1 MLVNGKK
8 VSTAAQSWLNA
19 RILYS
24 QKLSTAVQP
33 MLVHSP
39 KISTTVQKIAQTR
52 LRRSA
57 LFASLDTDWLGG
69 HIILNILVVITRY
82 EGIYSTDKSRLFYF
96 SFKSFL

>member
-1 MLVNGKK
+1 MLV
-8 VSTAAQSWLNA
+8 
-19 RILYS
+19 YS
-24 QKLSTAVQP
+24 QKLSTTLQP

-82 EGIYSTDKSRLFYF
+82 EGIYSTDKSRLFYISFQRF
-96 SFKSFL
+96 SLGCHFLN